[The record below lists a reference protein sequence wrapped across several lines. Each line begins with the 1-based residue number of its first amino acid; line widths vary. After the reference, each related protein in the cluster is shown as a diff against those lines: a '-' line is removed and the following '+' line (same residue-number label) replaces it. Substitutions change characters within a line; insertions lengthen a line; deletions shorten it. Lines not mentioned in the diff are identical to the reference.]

1 MEQKQFIQKT
11 YVENLLE
18 DEIEVYEHQK
28 DYSWA
33 ISPDKNDLIVA
44 RAQGEELIEIKSDD
58 HKSIFV
64 KIDDIKKIELIEN
77 PNYKEETEE
86 IE

>member
-28 DYSWA
+28 EHGWGV
-33 ISPDKNDLIVA
+33 SPDKTDLFVA
-44 RAQGEELIEIKSDD
+44 RARGEELIEIKSDD

-64 KIDDIKKIELIEN
+64 KIYDIKKIELIEN
-77 PNYKEETEE
+77 PNYKKETEE

>member
-28 DYSWA
+28 DCSWG
-33 ISPDKNDLIVA
+33 ISPYKTDLIVA
-44 RAQGEELIEIKSDD
+44 RSQGEELIEIKSDD

-77 PNYKEETEE
+77 PNYKKETEE

>member
-28 DYSWA
+28 DYSWG
-33 ISPDKNDLIVA
+33 ISPAKTDLIVA
-44 RAQGEELIEIKSDD
+44 SAQGEELIEIKSDD

-64 KIDDIKKIELIEN
+64 KIGDIKKIEVIEN